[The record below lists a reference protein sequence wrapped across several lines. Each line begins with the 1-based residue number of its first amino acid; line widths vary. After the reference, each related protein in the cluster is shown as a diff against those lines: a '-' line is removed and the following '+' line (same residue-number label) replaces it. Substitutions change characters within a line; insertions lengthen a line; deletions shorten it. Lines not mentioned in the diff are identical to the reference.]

1 MPMMKINTATR
12 LLIAALPLVLSAC
25 STIKNYFPDKE
36 KDYQFTTEIPAL
48 ILPADLDRQA
58 APAPAPAPASTT
70 DSVAKLVEEAAEV
83 VESVINP
90 KDIKAELVKFDNG
103 EARLRIGASMTRA
116 WREVGRA
123 LSRRSLE
130 VTYRNQEEGLFRVQ
144 YDPDEQA
151 VEDGSFWDE
160 LVFIFQGMRG
170 GNEKEYSIKLV
181 ENKQQTEVAVL
192 DENLQPLSE
201 GAGLRL
207 LTLLQETINANQSE
221 QAD

>member
-12 LLIAALPLVLSAC
+12 MLIAALPLVLSAC

-36 KDYQFTTEIPAL
+36 KDYQFTTEIPPL
-48 ILPADLDRQA
+48 ILPADLDKQA
-58 APAPAPAPASTT
+58 ARPPAPASTT
-70 DSVAKLVEEAAEV
+70 DSVTKLVEEAAEV

-160 LVFIFQGMRG
+160 LVFIFQGMSG

-221 QAD
+221 PAD

>member
-1 MPMMKINTATR
+1 MMRANTATR
-12 LLIAALPLVLSAC
+12 ILIAAVPAVLSAC
-25 STIKNYFPDKE
+25 SYIKSYFPDKE

-48 ILPADLDRQA
+48 ILPPDLDTKA
-58 APAPAPAPASTT
+58 APAAAPASTSE
-70 DSVAKLVEEAAEV
+70 SVAKTVEEVKEA

-90 KDIKAELVKFDNG
+90 KIIKAELVKFDNG
-103 EARLRIGASMTRA
+103 EARLRIGASMARA
-116 WREVGRA
+116 WREVGKA

-144 YDPDEQA
+144 YDPDEQT
-151 VEDGSFWDE
+151 VEESSIWDE
-160 LVFIFQGMRG
+160 VVFMFSGVG
-170 GNEKEYSIKLV
+170 GNEKEYTLKLA

-192 DENLQPLSE
+192 DQDLQPLSE

-207 LTLLQETINANQSE
+207 LTLLQETINAD